1 MAISKTKQSALNS
14 KIKIA
19 SRKLKSARQDASRKA
34 PGADVRVKTHEATID
49 TPAGCRP
56 TRPSPAASSRPH
68 K

>member
-1 MAISKTKQSALNS
+1 MAISKSKQSALNS

-34 PGADVRVKTHEATID
+34 PGADVRVKTHEATIARLSANKAK
-49 TPAGCRP
+49 PAVV
-56 TRPSPAASSRPH
+56 PAH